1 MKDLHKLIDCLTMVS
16 AKFGRVASTGL
27 PSADDNDWHFAFAD
41 DGFPNYV
48 CAIDY
53 SRGDIKAILY
63 LDFVLLHGLEGNAR
77 QNKAS
82 QKTLATLYQLGGELS
97 AAGFHVEYK

>member
-1 MKDLHKLIDCLTMVS
+1 MKDLSKLTDCLTMVA

-41 DGFPNYV
+41 DGFSNYV
-48 CAIDY
+48 CAVDY
-53 SRGDIKAILY
+53 SGGDVKAIIY

-82 QKTLATLYQLGGELS
+82 LKTLETLYQLGGELS
-97 AAGFHVEYK
+97 AAGFDVEYK